1 MKKCEVCTYLKR
13 YEDDITID
21 YINGLISE
29 NTPYER
35 IKEECSKE
43 PIPAGN
49 LFEQHKVKCLK
60 DFTATKI
67 NTSDDLNS
75 AFCFKNFNEENVES
89 RATNLKKEWFS
100 LCEKLTQIVSF
111 NIDKYNPEK
120 TTTSEN
126 IKETV
131 SNLKTLSD
139 LAKTDFNFNQLD
151 KEIDTFEILDDEQ
164 VILVQE
170 MQEEAK
176 KRQLEQKK
184 SSITTS

>member
-1 MKKCEVCTYLKR
+1 MTKCAVCTYLKQ
-13 YEDDITID
+13 YEDDITIN

-29 NTPYER
+29 NTPYEQ
-35 IKEECSKE
+35 IKEECSKK

-49 LFEQHKVKCLK
+49 FFEQHKVKCLK
-60 DFTATKI
+60 DFRPKET

-75 AFCFKNFNEENVES
+75 AFCFKNLDEENIES

-120 TTTSEN
+120 TTTSDN

-139 LAKTDFNFNQLD
+139 LAKTDFNFNQLE

-164 VILVQE
+164 VIEIFE
-170 MQEEAK
+170 MVEAK
-176 KRQLEQKK
+176 KRQIEQEKR
-184 SSITTS
+184 